1 MPYVELHAHS
11 SYSFLDGASLP
22 EELAVRAAELGYPA
36 LALTDHDGVYGS
48 LEFAHAAK
56 HFGVRPITGAELTL
70 ADRSHVTVLVE
81 TAKGYANLCRLITA
95 AHAHTRPEGKETQP
109 PADPALDQALLE
121 ELNEGLVCLSGCA
134 RHGLAVRNPNGAAR
148 LARAFGRERFFVELQ
163 RPYERGDARRNAGLR
178 DLAASLGVPTIVTG
192 DVHAH
197 HLRRAALQD
206 VLVAIRH
213 RSSLDGCEAERRG
226 NHECVLLSP
235 AEMVERFPE
244 DRAAVARTVELAER
258 LRFDLTEELG
268 YRYPDF
274 SDSPEPAIVQLAHVC
289 KRTFED
295 RYPRGHKLRREAR
308 ARLDE
313 ELKLIDELGLAGF
326 FLLHWDVLE
335 LARECALEVRGRD
348 SPRHA
353 LPPGRGRGS
362 SVGSLVCYL
371 TGLSHVDPVG
381 AELSLGRFLNRELDS
396 VPDIDLDFPRDIR
409 EKLIVAV
416 TERYGREHAA
426 LVASFSTYRSRGAI
440 RDVGKALGL
449 PYAELERIARV
460 SEGWNAKRV
469 AEELQQL
476 PDADRKLLSPRWRAF
491 GELCHEIAG
500 LPRHISQHPGGMVIS
515 SRPLVE
521 LVPVQPAAMAGRQ
534 MCQWDKDSCA
544 DAGFLKIDL
553 LGLGMLSAVED
564 CVDQIARLQGKPI
577 DLSRIPLDDKAVYE
591 EIQRADTIG
600 DFQIESRAQMQSLLR
615 TRPENIDDL
624 TVQVALVRPGPIQGK
639 AVHPYIEHRQRL
651 REDPSFVP
659 PVDHP
664 LLADCLRSTL
674 GVVVFQDQVL
684 EVAIALAGFSVGE
697 AEGLRRAM
705 SRKRSHDAL
714 EAYRERFV
722 EGALRKGVDAE
733 TADMVYD
740 KLVGF
745 SGFGFPKSHAAAFG
759 LLAYQS
765 AWLRHHYPA
774 EFLCALLN
782 AQPMGFYPPATLV
795 RDGQRRGVETR
806 PPDVNVSAAKCAV
819 EDGAVRIGIDYV
831 NGIGE
836 DRGGGCRRGARAG
849 ANRSPSVRDLAQRTQ
864 LSEHGLETLIVA
876 GACDCF
882 ELPRRQLLWQLGLV
896 PRSQSVPG
904 SGGEEKQLALPLD
917 PTAATPEL
925 PEPTVWE
932 RMLAD
937 YRTTNLSVGVH
948 PHGAPACASAGWR
961 DLLARPRERAGPRA
975 GGDRGNGCRTA
986 AARDRERRRLHAD
999 RGRVRPGQPD
1009 RAAVGLRQAPS
1020 DRPRRAA
1027 HPRARP
1033 LRTDRAQ
1040 PERPRPLARD
1050 TRAARAPDLA
1060 GVRSGRQ
1067 PARAPTTSATADS
1080 VGLRRLLIGS
1090 RCSIERP
1097 SCALRLKAVLTS
1109 ATWVNACGKLPSW
1122 RRVSGSHSSASR
1134 PRSLRR
1140 SRSRSKDLLGLV
1152 VPSLER
1158 EIVGEPEGAREERAL
1173 AGRQPVD
1180 GPCLFVVRCTG
1191 RRARRA
1197 RGHARSPR
1205 PCRPCAG
1212 RPPGGSRRA
1221 GSSAGS
1227 RPAASSRTTA

>member
-1 MPYVELHAHS
+1 MTTRRVPYVELHAHS

-22 EELAVRAAELGYPA
+22 EELAVQAAELGYPA

-56 HFGVRPITGAELTL
+56 YFGVRPITGAELTL

-81 TAKGYANLCRLITA
+81 TQKGYANLCRLITA
-95 AHAHTRPEGKETQP
+95 AHAHTRPPGKESQP

-121 ELNEGLVCLSGCA
+121 EQNEGLVCLSGCA
-134 RHGLAVRNPNGAAR
+134 RHGLAVRNPNAAAR
-148 LARAFGRERFFVELQ
+148 LAHAFGRDRFFVELQ
-163 RPYERGDARRNAGLR
+163 RPYERGDARRNAALR
-178 DLAASLGVPTIVTG
+178 HLAESLGVPTFVTG

-197 HLRRAALQD
+197 HPRRAPLQD
-206 VLVAIRH
+206 VLVAVRH

-226 NHECVLLSP
+226 NQECVLLSP
-235 AEMVERFPE
+235 AEIVERFPE

-289 KRTFED
+289 RRAFED
-295 RYPRGHKLRREAR
+295 RYPQGHRLRREAQ

-348 SPRHA
+348 SPRHV

-381 AELSLGRFLNRELDS
+381 AELSIGRFLNRELDA

-426 LVASFSTYRSRGAI
+426 LVASFATYRSRGAI

-469 AEELQQL
+469 AEELELL

-491 GELCHEIAG
+491 AELCREIAG

-564 CVDQIARLQGKPI
+564 CVEQIAKLRGQPI
-577 DLSRIPLDDKAVYE
+577 DLSRIPLDDKEVYDD
-591 EIQRADTIG
+591 IQRADTVG

-615 TRPENIDDL
+615 TLPENLEDL

-714 EAYRERFV
+714 EAYRGRFV
-722 EGALRKGVDAE
+722 AGALGKGVDAE
-733 TADMVYD
+733 TADKVYD

-765 AWLRHHYPA
+765 AWLRHHYAA

-806 PPDVNVSAAKCAV
+806 PPDVNVSAAKCTV
-819 EDGAVRIGIDYV
+819 EEGAVRIGIDYV

-836 DRGGGCRRGARAG
+836 DDAKAVVVERDRDGPF
-849 ANRSPSVRDLAQRTQ
+849 NSVRDLAQRTQ
-864 LSEHGLETLIVA
+864 LSEHGLETLIVS

-882 ELPRRQLLWQLGLV
+882 ASPRRQLLWQLGLV
-896 PRSQSVPG
+896 PRSQTVPG
-904 SGGEEKQLALPLD
+904 SGGEEKQLALPLE
-917 PTAATPEL
+917 PTATTPVL

-937 YRTTNLSVGVH
+937 YRTTSLSVGVH
-948 PHGAPACASAGWR
+948 PLELLRAHLPAGVLSSRELDSTPNRAQVAVAGMAVARQRPATANGVVFMLIEDEFGAVNLIVPPTVYDRHRAIVRGEP
-961 DLLARPRERAGPRA
+961 LILARGRFERV
-975 GGDRGNGCRTA
+975 
-986 AARDRERRRLHAD
+986 ERNQNVL
-999 RGRVRPGQPD
+999 VRS
-1009 RAAVGLRQAPS
+1009 LETLS
-1020 DRPRRAA
+1020 
-1027 HPRARP
+1027 
-1033 LRTDRAQ
+1033 
-1040 PERPRPLARD
+1040 PLARKVSQE
-1050 TRAARAPDLA
+1050 TE
-1060 GVRSGRQ
+1060 
-1067 PARAPTTSATADS
+1067 
-1080 VGLRRLLIGS
+1080 VGAS
-1090 RCSIERP
+1090 
-1097 SCALRLKAVLTS
+1097 
-1109 ATWVNACGKLPSW
+1109 LP
-1122 RRVSGSHSSASR
+1122 
-1134 PRSLRR
+1134 
-1140 SRSRSKDLLGLV
+1140 
-1152 VPSLER
+1152 
-1158 EIVGEPEGAREERAL
+1158 GAHH
-1173 AGRQPVD
+1173 
-1180 GPCLFVVRCTG
+1180 F
-1191 RRARRA
+1191 
-1197 RGHARSPR
+1197 GHR
-1205 PCRPCAG
+1205 
-1212 RPPGGSRRA
+1212 
-1221 GSSAGS
+1221 
-1227 RPAASSRTTA
+1227 

>member
-1 MPYVELHAHS
+1 MNSETRPSVELQPEFPHRTRKKERFPLAGSESQRAPTARRLRERTAKVAYVELHAHS

-22 EELAVRAAELGYPA
+22 EELAVQAAELGYPA

-56 HFGVRPITGAELTL
+56 HFGVRPITGAEVTL
-70 ADRSHVTVLVE
+70 ADRSHVTLLVE
-81 TAKGYANLCRLITA
+81 TQQGYSNLCRLLTA
-95 AHAHTRPEGKETQP
+95 AHAHTRSPGKESQP
-109 PADPALDQALLE
+109 PAEPALDQRLLE

-134 RHGLAVRNPNGAAR
+134 RHGLAVRNPNAAAR
-148 LARAFGRERFFVELQ
+148 LAQAFGRDRFFVELQ
-163 RPYERGDARRNAGLR
+163 RPYERGDARRNAALR
-178 DLAASLGVPTIVTG
+178 HLAEELGMPTLVTG

-197 HLRRAALQD
+197 HPRRTPLQD
-206 VLVAIRH
+206 VLVAVRN

-226 NHECVLLSP
+226 NHECVLLAP
-235 AEMVERFPE
+235 GELVERFPE

-258 LRFDLTEELG
+258 LRFDLTKELG

-274 SDSPEPAIVQLAHVC
+274 SDSPEPAIVQLAQVC
-289 KRTFED
+289 KRAFEE
-295 RYPRGHKLRREAR
+295 RYPRGHRLRREAQ

-313 ELKLIDELGLAGF
+313 ELQLIDELGLAGF

-335 LARECALEVRGRD
+335 LARTCALEVRGRD

-381 AELSLGRFLNRELDS
+381 AELSLGRFLNRELNA

-416 TERYGREHAA
+416 TERYGRDHAA
-426 LVASFSTYRSRGAI
+426 LVAAFATYRSRGAI

-469 AEELQQL
+469 ADELQLL

-491 GELCHEIAG
+491 AELCREIAG

-564 CVDQIARLQGKPI
+564 CVEQIARLRGQPI
-577 DLSRIPLDDKAVYE
+577 DLSRIPLDDRAVYDD
-591 EIQRADTIG
+591 IQRADTIG

-615 TRPENIDDL
+615 TLPENLDDL

-639 AVHPYIEHRQRL
+639 AVHPYIDHRQRL
-651 REDPSFVP
+651 REDPAFVP

-714 EAYRERFV
+714 EAYRGRFV
-722 EGALRKGVDAE
+722 AGALRQGVDEE
-733 TADMVYD
+733 TADKVYD

-765 AWLRHHYPA
+765 AWLRHHYAA
-774 EFLCALLN
+774 EFLCSLLN

-806 PPDVNVSAAKCAV
+806 PPDVNVSGAKCAV
-819 EDGAVRIGIDYV
+819 EEGAVRIGLDYV

-836 DRGGGCRRGARAG
+836 DDAEAVVGERERAG
-849 ANRSPSVRDLAQRTQ
+849 AFAGVRELAQRTQ
-864 LSEHGLETLIVA
+864 LSEHGLETLIVS

-882 ELPRRQLLWQLGLV
+882 ARPRRELLWQLGLV
-896 PRSQSVPG
+896 PRSQTVPG
-904 SGGEEKQLALPLD
+904 SGGEEKQLALPID
-917 PTAATPEL
+917 PTTETPAL

-948 PHGAPACASAGWR
+948 PLQLLRAHLPKGVSSSRELAELPNRTQVVVAGMAVARQRPATANGVVFMLIEDEFGAVNLIVPPSVYDRHRAIIRGEP
-961 DLLARPRERAGPRA
+961 LILARGRFERI
-975 GGDRGNGCRTA
+975 
-986 AARDRERRRLHAD
+986 ERNQNVL
-999 RGRVRPGQPD
+999 VRSLETLG
-1009 RAAVGLRQAPS
+1009 
-1020 DRPRRAA
+1020 
-1027 HPRARP
+1027 
-1033 LRTDRAQ
+1033 
-1040 PERPRPLARD
+1040 PLAREVS
-1050 TRAARAPDLA
+1050 RESEI
-1060 GVRSGRQ
+1060 G
-1067 PARAPTTSATADS
+1067 TS
-1080 VGLRRLLIGS
+1080 
-1090 RCSIERP
+1090 
-1097 SCALRLKAVLTS
+1097 
-1109 ATWVNACGKLPSW
+1109 LP
-1122 RRVSGSHSSASR
+1122 
-1134 PRSLRR
+1134 
-1140 SRSRSKDLLGLV
+1140 
-1152 VPSLER
+1152 
-1158 EIVGEPEGAREERAL
+1158 GAHH
-1173 AGRQPVD
+1173 
-1180 GPCLFVVRCTG
+1180 F
-1191 RRARRA
+1191 
-1197 RGHARSPR
+1197 GHR
-1205 PCRPCAG
+1205 
-1212 RPPGGSRRA
+1212 
-1221 GSSAGS
+1221 
-1227 RPAASSRTTA
+1227 